1 MAASASNE
9 KLAAE
14 WLTLA
19 NLWLSMASR
28 RMTAGETSL
37 DLMDDTVLPQDG
49 TASSAA
55 HRSPRAF

>member
-9 KLAAE
+9 KVSAE
-14 WLTLA
+14 WLMLA

-28 RMTAGETSL
+28 RMTAAEASL
-37 DLMDDTVLPQDG
+37 DLMDDALPPQDG
-49 TASSAA
+49 TASSGA

>member
-9 KLAAE
+9 KVATE
-14 WLTLA
+14 WLMLA

-28 RMTAGETSL
+28 RMNAAETSL
-37 DLMDDTVLPQDG
+37 DLMDDSLLPQDG
-49 TASSAA
+49 AASSGA